1 MEPLVSIIVPVYNAE
16 NFMVRCID
24 SILNQEYRNFELL
37 LVDDGSTDHTGAIC
51 DSYAG
56 KDHRVKVF
64 HQENQG
70 VSQARNYALD
80 HASGEYIQFLDS
92 DDWISP
98 EATKLFVRH
107 ALEYHC
113 DLVISDFY
121 RVSGNRISHKGD
133 IEEDHVLTKQEF
145 ANIMLENPADFYYG
159 VLWNK
164 FFRRDIIE
172 SIHLR
177 MDPKISW
184 CEDFLFNLEY
194 IRHANSFFALQVP
207 IYYYVKRKGSL
218 VSTQS
223 ASLTNTMKMKLNVF
237 EYYNQ
242 FYKDV
247 YDKETYDNIRPQV
260 YRFFFTSAKDGMV
273 PITPLPGSQKL
284 GEERPVFSKNAL
296 EKDGILMDAY
306 RDRKLLEYYL
316 QTVAK
321 KHDLTEEETL
331 VLFYIHHLDC
341 FSNIKELAEYMHCSS
356 RMVSSTLQKLAKKE
370 LIQIPSGK
378 KITTVSLLPDS
389 DAILKDLSHVEH
401 DYDAICFSG
410 FSPEE
415 KELYQSLAKRI
426 QTNIKD
432 TLGRF

>member
-1 MEPLVSIIVPVYNAE
+1 
-16 NFMVRCID
+16 
-24 SILNQEYRNFELL
+24 
-37 LVDDGSTDHTGAIC
+37 
-51 DSYAG
+51 
-56 KDHRVKVF
+56 
-64 HQENQG
+64 
-70 VSQARNYALD
+70 
-80 HASGEYIQFLDS
+80 
-92 DDWISP
+92 
-98 EATKLFVRH
+98 
-107 ALEYHC
+107 
-113 DLVISDFY
+113 VISDFY

-194 IRHANSFFALQVP
+194 IRHGNSFFALQVP

-260 YRFFFTSAKDGMV
+260 YRFFF
-273 PITPLPGSQKL
+273 
-284 GEERPVFSKNAL
+284 
-296 EKDGILMDAY
+296 
-306 RDRKLLEYYL
+306 
-316 QTVAK
+316 
-321 KHDLTEEETL
+321 
-331 VLFYIHHLDC
+331 
-341 FSNIKELAEYMHCSS
+341 
-356 RMVSSTLQKLAKKE
+356 
-370 LIQIPSGK
+370 
-378 KITTVSLLPDS
+378 
-389 DAILKDLSHVEH
+389 
-401 DYDAICFSG
+401 
-410 FSPEE
+410 
-415 KELYQSLAKRI
+415 
-426 QTNIKD
+426 
-432 TLGRF
+432 